1 VGSLDESIS
10 NAIQRGKP
18 FIRLDNLRDDLDSEV
33 LESYI
38 TTPQNATMA
47 VRGFKKLGDV
57 RGGQHIFQASS
68 NGIQLTKGRSQP
80 LYHNPDPEEA

>member
-47 VRGFKKLGDV
+47 VRGFKK
-57 RGGQHIFQASS
+57 
-68 NGIQLTKGRSQP
+68 
-80 LYHNPDPEEA
+80 